1 MVTRIQEVD
10 STVIQEIVD
19 RIVASVSPKKI
30 ILFGSHAYGKPHAD
44 SDVDI
49 LVIMES
55 PLPRYKR
62 AVPIYNALA
71 GLLVPK
77 DVVVYTPEEIEAWA
91 DVPQAFITSVM
102 NKGKILYEKQ
112 QG

>member
-10 STVIQEIVD
+10 HAVIQEIVD
-19 RIVASVSPKKI
+19 RIVASVNPRKI

-77 DVVVYTPEEIEAWA
+77 DIVAYTPEEVEKWS
-91 DVPQAFITSVM
+91 DVPQAFITSIM
-102 NKGKILYEKQ
+102 NKGKILYEK
-112 QG
+112 

>member
-1 MVTRIQEVD
+1 MITRIQEVD
-10 STVIQEIVD
+10 RTVIQEIVE
-19 RIVASVSPKKI
+19 RIVASVNPSKI
-30 ILFGSHAYGKPHAD
+30 ILFGSHAYGEPHTD

-55 PLPRYKR
+55 SLPRYKR
-62 AVPIYNALA
+62 AVPIYDALA

-77 DVVVYTPEEIEAWA
+77 DVVVYTPEEIEACA

-112 QG
+112 

>member
-19 RIVASVSPKKI
+19 RIVASVDPRKI
-30 ILFGSHAYGKPHAD
+30 ILFGSHAYGKPHVD

-55 PLPRYKR
+55 SLPRYKR

-77 DVVVYTPEEIEAWA
+77 DVVVYTPEEIEAWV

-102 NKGKILYEKQ
+102 DKGKILYEKQ
-112 QG
+112 QS